1 MRSGSWRSRMPEPVK
16 RFYRHGR
23 QLVDGASMFLK
34 RMTPSQMTGRVF
46 DLRQKRLVRLGDFGL
61 YVMPNDYIGAAI
73 EEHRTYEAHVER
85 VIRDELREGSV
96 FLDLGA
102 NLGYFSMLAC
112 SLVKDTGK
120 VLAFEPNPQN
130 LQLIYESKL
139 HNRFA
144 NLTVYPY
151 AVSDRSEILR
161 FVTVGSNGG
170 VVNTHSVSQVYSLLV
185 QSVVLDQVLSGEP
198 RIDLVKMDIEA
209 HEPAALRGMEGL
221 LRRHRPKLITEFHPW
236 ALRRHCAEPPE
247 EYLRQLEAL
256 DYRLSIILPDG
267 ELEPMPS
274 RADVMDFWAG
284 LGCETV
290 NLDMYAEPI
299 SVSAAP
305 GPHTCADRSV
315 PHFAHAR

>member
-1 MRSGSWRSRMPEPVK
+1 
-16 RFYRHGR
+16 
-23 QLVDGASMFLK
+23 MFLK

-46 DLRQKRLVRLGDFGL
+46 DLRQKRLVRLQDFDL
-61 YVMPNDYIGAAI
+61 YVMSNDYIGAAI

-85 VIRDELREGSV
+85 VIRNELREGSV

-120 VLAFEPNPQN
+120 VMAFEPNPQN
-130 LQLIYESKL
+130 LQLIYESQL
-139 HNRFA
+139 HNHFA
-144 NLTVYPY
+144 NLIVYPY

-170 VVNTHSVSQVYSLLV
+170 VVNRHSVSQVHSLLV

-236 ALRRHCAEPPE
+236 ALRRHCTEPPE
-247 EYLRQLEAL
+247 EFLRQLEAL

-267 ELEPMPS
+267 ELATAQS
-274 RADVMDFWAG
+274 CADVMDYWSR
-284 LGCETV
+284 LGSETV
-290 NLDMYAEPI
+290 NLDLHAEPLPA
-299 SVSAAP
+299 SVAP
-305 GPHTCADRSV
+305 GPHARAGQSR
-315 PHFAHAR
+315 PQFAHTR